1 MGNRPKISVV
11 IVNYNVKEYLE
22 QALISLQR
30 ALKTIPHEIFVV
42 DNASVDGSV
51 AYIRKRFPQVKLI
64 ESPVNLGFA
73 RANNLALKQV
83 QGEYVVIINP
93 DTVVQEDTF
102 TQLLAFFEAHPD
114 ASAATC
120 KIINPDGTFSVDCR
134 HSIPTPMIAFWKVVG
149 LSRLFPRSR
158 IFGQYNLTYLNP
170 DETYTVPAISGSFMM
185 IKKSVLDE
193 VGYFDEQFFMYCEDI
208 DLCHRINQAGHKI
221 YYVPTTQIIHYK
233 GESTKKNNIDY
244 VITFNKALYQFFRKY
259 YAHRT
264 VFFVRWLIVLGIIL
278 RGVFIYLKNFVQE
291 HFPLLVDVLI
301 LNLVILFSFYV
312 RMQFKHGFR
321 WEDFFAGYWVIH
333 AISTI
338 IFLGT
343 AFYLQVYPHHR
354 LSVQEIIKTNI
365 ITFLLLASLTFFLKQ
380 FAFSRM
386 VVLIAAM
393 LSPLAM
399 ITWRIIL
406 KRYYSGDRSAWGR
419 DWFSKPTVLVGNGQ
433 GVVDLYYKIRDMRDL
448 SYELLGVIL
457 VSDAEEFPGRS
468 DIPVLG
474 TLDHLAGLIRI
485 HRIRQ
490 VIFATDALSYE
501 HILGTMSQIRDPRVE
516 FKMVPSSSEFMI
528 GKSTIERLDDY
539 PFLEIDYA
547 IGRPFNRFVKRSFDI
562 GLSGLSLLLAA
573 PVLLPLLIFRW
584 SRIRRISFH
593 FGPEGEKTILQIDEF
608 RPEWGLNRWLLIWEI
623 FRGKLSFVG
632 APFPPE
638 ASLRAH
644 PEYWYKP
651 GITGLVQL
659 NWEKIQIP
667 DDMERYHLFYM
678 KNQSLLLDV
687 EILLKALV
695 QKRLFFFP
703 SLKTIGKG

>member
-1 MGNRPKISVV
+1 MAERPQISVV

-22 QALISLQR
+22 QALISLKR
-30 ALKTIPHEIFVV
+30 ALRTIPHEIFVV

-51 AYIRKRFPQVKLI
+51 PYLNKRFPEVQLI

-73 RANNLALKQV
+73 RANNLALKRV

-102 TQLLAFFEAHPD
+102 TCLLEFFRRHPD
-114 ASAATC
+114 AGAATC

-134 HSIPTPMIAFWKVVG
+134 HSVPTPMIAFWKVVG
-149 LSRLFPRSR
+149 LSRLFPKSR
-158 IFGQYNLTYLNP
+158 IFGQYNLTYLDP

-185 IKKSVLDE
+185 IKKKVLDE

-221 YYVPTTQIIHYK
+221 YYVPNTQIIHYK

-244 VITFNKALYQFFRKY
+244 VVTFNKALYQFFQKY
-259 YAHRT
+259 YAQRT
-264 VFFVRWLIVLGIIL
+264 VFFIRWLIVLGIVL
-278 RGVFIYLKNFVQE
+278 RGVFVYIKNFVQE
-291 HFPLLVDVLI
+291 HFPLLVDGAL

-333 AISTI
+333 AISTA
-338 IFLGT
+338 IFLST
-343 AFYLQVYPHHR
+343 AFYLQVYPHR
-354 LSVQEIIKTNI
+354 RFSVQEIIKTNI
-365 ITFLLLASLTFFLKQ
+365 ITFLLLAALTFFLKQ

-386 VVLIAAM
+386 VVLIAAV

-399 ITWRIIL
+399 ISWRAIL
-406 KRYYSGDRSAWGR
+406 KRFYSGDRSAWGR
-419 DWFSKPTVLVGNGQ
+419 DWFSKPTVLVGEGQ
-433 GVVDLYYKIRDMRDL
+433 GVASLYHRIRDMRDPG
-448 SYELLGVIL
+448 YELLGVIL
-457 VSDAEEFPGRS
+457 VKDSDEFQHRH
-468 DIPVLG
+468 DVPVLG
-474 TLDHLAGLIRI
+474 KLDHLNGLIRI

-490 VIFATDALSYE
+490 VIFATDVLSYE
-501 HILGTMSQIRDPRVE
+501 QILGTMSRIRDARVE

-547 IGRPFNRFVKRSFDI
+547 IGRPFNRFVKRSFDV
-562 GLSGLSLLLAA
+562 GLSALVLLMTLPVGLPILLLRMNR
-573 PVLLPLLIFRW
+573 L
-584 SRIRRISFH
+584 RRVEIDP
-593 FGPEGEKTILQIDEF
+593 GPEGRRVIHQVDEF
-608 RPEWGLNRWLLIWEI
+608 NPRRWINRWLLIWEI
-623 FRGKLSFVG
+623 LRGKLSFVG
-632 APFPPE
+632 SPFPAE
-638 ASLRAH
+638 TTLAMH
-644 PEYWYKP
+644 PEYWYRP

-659 NWEKIQIP
+659 NWEKVQIP
-667 DDMERYHLFYM
+667 EDMERYHLFYM

-687 EILLKALV
+687 EILLKALFL
-695 QKRLFFFP
+695 KRLFFFP
-703 SLKTIGKG
+703 GCRQQ